1 MGKGDKKTR
10 RGKIHIGSYG
20 VRRRRV
26 KGKNSPVEIAPVIE
40 VAPEKAVEPKVKKAA
55 KTPAPVEPVTEP
67 EDAAKKAPRKTAK
80 KAKEEPASE

>member
-1 MGKGDKKTR
+1 MGKGDKKSR

-26 KGKNSPVEIAPVIE
+26 KGNNSPVESAPAVE
-40 VAPEKAVEPKVKKAA
+40 VMPEKAVEPKVKKTA
-55 KTPAPVEPVTEP
+55 KAPEPVEPSVET
-67 EDAAKKAPRKTAK
+67 AKKAPRKTTK